1 MAQVTME
8 DVSKVYGEDVV
19 AVRDMNLDIE
29 DGEFAVF
36 VGPSG
41 CGKSTAL
48 RMIAGLE
55 DISRGKVFIG
65 DNLVNDLPP
74 RDRDVAMVFQN
85 YALYPHMNV
94 RENMGFALKL
104 RKMDKAEIGRR
115 VDEAARILSIEH
127 FLDRKPKALSGGQRQ
142 RVALGRAI
150 VREPKAFLMD
160 EPLSNLDAKLRVQ
173 MRTEIAKLHN
183 RIGTTTIYVTH
194 DQTEA
199 MTMADRIVV
208 LKDGIVQQVA
218 SPQQM
223 YEHPVNV
230 FVAGFIGS
238 PAMNFIRARL
248 ERENGG
254 LAVTFGRTR
263 MPIGREL
270 MAKAG
275 EREDLGQYAGK
286 EVVLGIRP
294 EHIEDARLAEGDA
307 LLNDQGDGEASNT
320 IEVEPQV
327 IESMGSEKYLYF
339 GISKEHAA
347 RLESIEELT
356 SEGGTDDGDTED
368 SAEDAGGSG
377 SADDSGDLLVARISV
392 ESDARLGR
400 KMRLALDAT
409 KIRLFDIETEK
420 AIL

>member
-1 MAQVTME
+1 MAEVTLE
-8 DVSKVYGEDVV
+8 EVTKVFGEDVV
-19 AVRDMNLDIE
+19 AVNKMNLDIP
-29 DGEFAVF
+29 DGEFVVF

-55 DISRGKVFIG
+55 DISGGKVFIG
-65 DNLVNDLPP
+65 DQVVNDLPP
-74 RDRDVAMVFQN
+74 RQRDIAMVFQN

-104 RKMDKAEIGRR
+104 RKMDKSEISRR
-115 VDEAARILSIEH
+115 VDEAARILSIER

-208 LKDGIVQQVA
+208 LKDGEVQQIA
-218 SPQQM
+218 TPQIM
-223 YEHPVNV
+223 YDQPDNV

-238 PAMNFIRARL
+238 PAMNFILAHL
-248 ERENGG
+248 ERQNGG
-254 LAVTFGRTR
+254 YDVVFGRTR
-263 MPIGREL
+263 LHMTQEEVAT
-270 MAKAG
+270 AKEKGYDPEAFT
-275 EREDLGQYAGK
+275 GK
-286 EVVLGIRP
+286 EVILGIRP
-294 EHIEDARLAEGDA
+294 EHIEDAGTEAAEAIG
-307 LLNDQGDGEASNT
+307 GSEGSNT
-320 IEVEPQV
+320 MDVEPQV
-327 IESMGSEKYLYF
+327 LESMGSEKYLYF
-339 GISKEHAA
+339 EVPKEQAA
-347 RLESIEELT
+347 HLESL
-356 SEGGTDDGDTED
+356 SEMTDDEAPEEGDG
-368 SAEDAGGSG
+368 AEGG
-377 SADDSGDLLVARISV
+377 SADESGDMMVARV
-392 ESDARLGR
+392 AAESTAKEGE
-400 KMRLALDAT
+400 KMRLVIDPG
-409 KIRLFDIETEK
+409 KVHLFDPETEK
-420 AIL
+420 AIF

>member
-1 MAQVTME
+1 ME

-19 AVRDMNLDIE
+19 AVRDMSLDIP
-29 DGEFAVF
+29 DGEFVVF

-55 DISRGKVFIG
+55 DITRGKVFIG
-65 DNLVNDLPP
+65 DEMVNELPP
-74 RDRDVAMVFQN
+74 RERDVAMVFQN

-104 RKMDKAEIGRR
+104 KKVDKQEIDRR
-115 VDEAARILSIEH
+115 VEEAARILSIEN
-127 FLDRKPKALSGGQRQ
+127 FLDRKPRALSGGQRQ

-208 LKDGIVQQVA
+208 LKDGVVQQVA
-218 SPQQM
+218 SPQEM
-223 YEHPVNV
+223 YEEPTNV

-254 LAVTFGRTR
+254 LAATFGRTR
-263 MPIGREL
+263 IPLSREAIGES
-270 MAKAG
+270 G
-275 EREDLGQYAGK
+275 DLGQYEGK
-286 EVVLGIRP
+286 EVALGIRP
-294 EHIEDARLAEGDA
+294 EHIEDASLPEGDA
-307 LLNDQGDGEASNT
+307 LGGPDAPNT

-327 IESMGSEKYLYF
+327 IESMGSEKYVYF
-339 GISKEHAA
+339 EMPREQAVHLDSV
-347 RLESIEELT
+347 EELT
-356 SEGGTDDGDTED
+356 EGVGAGADEGG
-368 SAEDAGGSG
+368 AEGTG
-377 SADDSGDLLVARISV
+377 SADDFGDLMVARVSV
-392 ESDARLGR
+392 ETGARLG
-400 KMRLALDAT
+400 KPMRLVVDAS
-409 KIRLFDIETEK
+409 KIHLFAPDTEK
-420 AIL
+420 AIV

>member
-1 MAQVTME
+1 MAEVTLE
-8 DVSKVYGEDVV
+8 EVTKVFGEDVV
-19 AVRDMNLDIE
+19 AVDKMNLDIP
-29 DGEFAVF
+29 DGEFVVF

-55 DISRGKVFIG
+55 DISAGKVFIG
-65 DNLVNDLPP
+65 DQVVNDLPP
-74 RDRDVAMVFQN
+74 RQRDIAMVFQN

-104 RKMDKAEIGRR
+104 RKMDKSEISRR
-115 VDEAARILSIEH
+115 VDEAARILSIER

-208 LKDGIVQQVA
+208 LKDGEVQQIA
-218 SPQQM
+218 TPQVM
-223 YEHPVNV
+223 YDQPDNV

-238 PAMNFIRARL
+238 PAMNFIMARL
-248 ERENGG
+248 EKQNGG
-254 LAVTFGRTR
+254 HEVVFGGTR
-263 MPIGREL
+263 LPLTQEEIGR
-270 MAKAG
+270 AK
-275 EREDLGQYAGK
+275 ERGYDPEAFTGK
-286 EVVLGIRP
+286 DVILGIRP
-294 EHIEDARLAEGDA
+294 EHLEDAETEAAEAIGGAEGA
-307 LLNDQGDGEASNT
+307 NT
-320 IEVEPQV
+320 MDVEPQV

-339 GISKEHAA
+339 EVPREQAA
-347 RLESIEELT
+347 HLDSLGEMTDDET
-356 SEGGTDDGDTED
+356 SEDENGG
-368 SAEDAGGSG
+368 G
-377 SADDSGDLLVARISV
+377 SADESGELMVARV
-392 ESDARLGR
+392 AAESDAKEGQKRRVVIDGS
-400 KMRLALDAT
+400 KVQ
-409 KIRLFDIETEK
+409 LFDPETEK
-420 AIL
+420 AIF

>member
-1 MAQVTME
+1 MAEVTME
-8 DVSKVYGEDVV
+8 DVTKVYGEDVV
-19 AVRDMNLDIE
+19 AVKDMNLDIP
-29 DGEFAVF
+29 DGEFVVF

-55 DISRGKVFIG
+55 DITQGRVFIG
-65 DNLVNDLPP
+65 DQVVNDLPP
-74 RDRDVAMVFQN
+74 RQRDIAMVFQN

-104 RKMDKAEIGRR
+104 KKMDKGEMNRR
-115 VDEAARILSIEH
+115 VEEAARILGIEN

-208 LKDGIVQQVA
+208 LKDGLVLQIA
-218 SPQQM
+218 DPQRM
-223 YEHPVNV
+223 YDHPENV

-238 PAMNFIRARL
+238 PAMNFIQAHL
-248 ERENGG
+248 EKENGG
-254 LAVTFGRTR
+254 YVVKFGRT
-263 MPIGREL
+263 GLHLSREEIEE
-270 MAKAG
+270 AK
-275 EREDLGQYAGK
+275 ERGHDPDQYANK
-286 EVVLGIRP
+286 EVVLGVRP
-294 EHIEDARLAEGDA
+294 EHIEDAGVEEAAAMAEAEGT
-307 LLNDQGDGEASNT
+307 NT
-320 IEVEPQV
+320 MEVEAQV
-327 IESMGSEKYLYF
+327 IESMGSEKYVYF
-339 GISKEHAA
+339 DVGREQHA
-347 RLESIEELT
+347 RLRSVAEMTDEVGGGAQEEA
-356 SEGGTDDGDTED
+356 SGE
-368 SAEDAGGSG
+368 SAEDTTGE
-377 SADDSGDLLVARISV
+377 LMVARVSA
-392 ESDARLGR
+392 ESEAREGEQ
-400 KMRLALDAT
+400 MRLVIDST
-409 KIRLFDIETEK
+409 KIHLFDLETEE
-420 AIL
+420 AIF

>member
-1 MAQVTME
+1 MAEVTME
-8 DVSKVYGEDVV
+8 NVTKIYGEDVV
-19 AVRDMNLDIE
+19 AVSDMNLDIP
-29 DGEFAVF
+29 DGEFVVF

-55 DISRGKVFIG
+55 DISSGKIFIG
-65 DNLVNDLPP
+65 DQVVNDLPP
-74 RDRDVAMVFQN
+74 RQRDIAMVFQN

-104 RKMDKAEIGRR
+104 RKMDKGEIDRK
-115 VDEAARILSIEH
+115 VEDAARILSIER

-208 LKDGIVQQVA
+208 LKDGVVQQIDP
-218 SPQQM
+218 PQNM
-223 YEHPVNV
+223 YDHPENV

-238 PAMNFIRARL
+238 PAMNFIQAHL
-248 ERENGG
+248 EKENGG
-254 LAVTFGRTR
+254 YAVKFGGTSITLSREE
-263 MPIGREL
+263 IGE
-270 MAKAG
+270 AK
-275 EREDLGQYAGK
+275 ERGHDPEQYANK
-286 EVVLGIRP
+286 EVVLGVRP
-294 EHIEDARLAEGDA
+294 EHIEDAGTEEAAAVGGAEG
-307 LLNDQGDGEASNT
+307 SNT
-320 IEVEPQV
+320 MEVEAQV
-327 IESMGSEKYLYF
+327 IESMGSEKYVYF
-339 GISKEHAA
+339 DVGREQHAHLQSVA
-347 RLESIEELT
+347 EMTDEV
-356 SEGGTDDGDTED
+356 EGGADEEAGGG
-368 SAEDAGGSG
+368 SAEDASG
-377 SADDSGDLLVARISV
+377 ELMVARVSA
-392 ESDARLGR
+392 ESEAREGET
-400 KMRLALDAT
+400 MRLVIDSS
-409 KIRLFDIETEK
+409 KIHLFDLESEEVIF
-420 AIL
+420 

>member
-1 MAQVTME
+1 MADVTLE
-8 DVSKVYGEDVV
+8 EVTKVFGEDVV
-19 AVRDMNLDIE
+19 AVNKMNLDIP
-29 DGEFAVF
+29 DGEFVVF

-55 DISRGKVFIG
+55 DISGGKVFIG
-65 DNLVNDLPP
+65 DQVVNDLPP
-74 RDRDVAMVFQN
+74 RQRDIAMVFQN

-104 RKMDKAEIGRR
+104 RKMDKSEISRR
-115 VDEAARILSIEH
+115 VDEAARILSIER

-183 RIGTTTIYVTH
+183 RLGVTTIYVTH

-208 LKDGIVQQVA
+208 LKDGEVQQIA
-218 SPQQM
+218 SPQIM
-223 YEHPVNV
+223 YDQPDNV

-238 PAMNFIRARL
+238 PAMNFIVARL
-248 ERENGG
+248 EKENGG
-254 LAVTFGRTR
+254 H
-263 MPIGREL
+263 
-270 MAKAG
+270 
-275 EREDLGQYAGK
+275 
-286 EVVLGIRP
+286 EVVFGKTRLHLTQEELARARERGYDPEAFTGKDVILGIRP
-294 EHIEDARLAEGDA
+294 EHIEDAGTEAAEAIGGS
-307 LLNDQGDGEASNT
+307 QGANT
-320 IEVEPQV
+320 MEVDPQV

-339 GISKEHAA
+339 EVPREQAA
-347 RLESIEELT
+347 HLDSLAEM
-356 SEGGTDDGDTED
+356 TDDEAPEEGDG
-368 SAEDAGGSG
+368 AEGG
-377 SADDSGDLLVARISV
+377 SADESGDMMVARV
-392 ESDARLGR
+392 AAESTAKEGE
-400 KMRLALDAT
+400 KMRLVIDAS
-409 KIRLFDIETEK
+409 KVQLFDPESEK
-420 AIL
+420 AIF

>member
-1 MAQVTME
+1 MAGVTME
-8 DVSKVYGEDVV
+8 DLTKVYGEDVV
-19 AVRDMNLDIE
+19 AVKSMNLEIE
-29 DGEFAVF
+29 DGEFVVF

-55 DISRGKVFIG
+55 EITSGKVLIG
-65 DNLVNDLPP
+65 DEVVNDRSP
-74 RDRDVAMVFQN
+74 RARDIAMVFQN

-94 RENMGFALKL
+94 RDNMAFALKL
-104 RKMDKAEIGRR
+104 SKMDKGEIQRR
-115 VDEAARILSIEH
+115 VEEAASILGIEH
-127 FLDRKPKALSGGQRQ
+127 FLDRKPRALSGGQRQ

-208 LKDGIVQQVA
+208 LKDGVVQQVA
-218 SPQQM
+218 SPQEM

-248 ERENGG
+248 KREQGG
-254 LAVTFGRTR
+254 ATPSYAVTVRHTR
-263 MPIGREL
+263 IPLSREVVGE
-270 MAKAG
+270 AG
-275 EREDLGQYAGK
+275 EGLGAYAGK
-286 EVVLGIRP
+286 DVVLGIRP
-294 EHIEDARLAEGDA
+294 EHMEDLASAEGA
-307 LLNDQGDGEASNT
+307 GTGA

-327 IESMGSEKYLYF
+327 IESMGSEKYVYF
-339 GISKEHAA
+339 EVPDEHAA
-347 RLESIEELT
+347 RFDSIEDLK
-356 SEGGTDDGDTED
+356 
-368 SAEDAGGSG
+368 AGASRSG
-377 SADDSGDLLVARISV
+377 SAETGDDLMVARVSA
-392 ESDARLGR
+392 ESKARLGEPL
-400 KMRLALDAT
+400 RLTVDAS
-409 KIRLFDIETEK
+409 KVRLFDPETEQ

>member
-1 MAQVTME
+1 MAEVTME
-8 DVSKVYGEDVV
+8 DVTKVYGEDVV
-19 AVRDMNLDIE
+19 AVKDMNLDIP
-29 DGEFAVF
+29 DGEFVVF

-55 DISRGKVFIG
+55 DISGGKVFIG
-65 DNLVNDLPP
+65 DNVVNDLPP
-74 RDRDVAMVFQN
+74 RERDIAMVFQN

-104 RKMDKAEIGRR
+104 KKFDKDEINRR
-115 VDEAARILSIEH
+115 VNEAASVLSIEN

-160 EPLSNLDAKLRVQ
+160 EPLSNLDAKLRVH

-183 RIGTTTIYVTH
+183 RIGVTTIYVTH

-208 LKDGIVQQVA
+208 LKDGLVQQVDH
-218 SPQQM
+218 PQDM
-223 YEHPVNV
+223 YDYPKNV

-238 PAMNFIRARL
+238 PAMNFVRATL
-248 ERENGG
+248 KRENGG
-254 LAVTFGRTR
+254 FAADFGSTHL
-263 MPIGREL
+263 PIGNEL
-270 MAKAG
+270 IESAK
-275 EREDLGQYAGK
+275 ERGCPDVGDYVGK
-286 EVVLGIRP
+286 EVVVGIRP
-294 EHIEDARLAEGDA
+294 EHIEDAELADDIDISAG
-307 LLNDQGDGEASNT
+307 NVM
-320 IEVEPQV
+320 EVQPDV

-339 GISKEHAA
+339 EVDEEQAA
-347 RLESIEELT
+347 HLASVEAMTDEE
-356 SEGGTDDGDTED
+356 
-368 SAEDAGGSG
+368 AEDDSPQGGE
-377 SADDSGDLLVARISV
+377 LMVARIAA
-392 ESDARLGR
+392 ESQAKEGSPVQLAVDAGH
-400 KMRLALDAT
+400 
-409 KIRLFDIETEK
+409 IRLFDGESEA